1 MISLYILLSVIVLFS
16 LSMILL
22 AKSWKCQ
29 ENYLFKNKSPFE
41 GVDDNP
47 VKNVILNALNR
58 MLVLSIPKK
67 YNTPFLPWQ
76 ELYPQVG
83 ILQKYWKD
91 IQAEAKSVMDIAPS
105 YHELDEKNTGLSNH
119 GNKYWNTFILKYYQ
133 DFNKT
138 NCEKCP
144 ITTHLLKQLPEVNLA
159 MFSILEKGKQLYGH
173 NGPWGGIMRI
183 HLGLIIPKSN
193 PVINVGKEKYHWKE
207 GEIVAFN
214 DTYLHSV
221 DNPMENG
228 GDRVIL
234 FLDIN
239 RPDVP
244 KFFHKITNLANDY
257 FKKVN
262 KKTEEKAKNFI

>member
-1 MISLYILLSVIVLFS
+1 M
-16 LSMILL
+16 
-22 AKSWKCQ
+22 
-29 ENYLFKNKSPFE
+29 
-41 GVDDNP
+41 
-47 VKNVILNALNR
+47 
-58 MLVLSIPKK
+58 
-67 YNTPFLPWQ
+67 
-76 ELYPQVG
+76 
-83 ILQKYWKD
+83 
-91 IQAEAKSVMDIAPS
+91 
-105 YHELDEKNTGLSNH
+105 SNH

-159 MFSILEKGKQLYGH
+159 MFSILEKGKQLYPH
-173 NGPWGGIMRI
+173 HGPWGGIMRI
-183 HLGLIIPKSN
+183 HLGLIIPESN
-193 PVINVGKEKYHWKE
+193 PAINVGKEKYHWKE

-244 KFFHKITNLANDY
+244 KFFHKITNLGNDY

-262 KKTEEKAKNFI
+262 KKTEEKAKKFI